1 MSTLRQALYS
11 IALLGALAL
20 LLWGYHQRDLAANAT
35 LALANQK
42 RQDLEAR
49 SDRQGLTITALQ
61 ATLQDERQA
70 QASLRTTQGQLRLG
84 LATRQRLI
92 EDLKRENEE
101 LRAWAAQPLP
111 DDARRL
117 RQRPAITGADAYR
130 DWLSGR
136 GAVPTASDRAGH

>member
-1 MSTLRQALYS
+1 MSTVRQALYGM
-11 IALLGALAL
+11 ALLGALAL
-20 LLWGYHQRDLAANAT
+20 LLWAYHQRDLAADAT

-49 SDRQGLTITALQ
+49 TDRQGLTITALQ
-61 ATLQDERQA
+61 ATLQGERQA
-70 QASLRTTQGQLRLG
+70 QTQLRTTQDQLRLG

-92 EDLKRENEE
+92 EDLKRENDE

-111 DDARRL
+111 DHARRL
-117 RQRPAITGADAYR
+117 RQRPALAGADAYR

-136 GAVPTASDRAGH
+136 SAVPTASNGAGQ

>member
-1 MSTLRQALYS
+1 MSTLRQALYGVV
-11 IALLGALAL
+11 LLGALAL
-20 LLWGYHQRDLAANAT
+20 LLWGYHQRDLAADAT
-35 LALANQK
+35 LALANQQT
-42 RQDLEAR
+42 QDAETRNERLAN
-49 SDRQGLTITALQ
+49 IVTALY
-61 ATLQDERQA
+61 ANLRTEREA
-70 QASLRTTQGQLRLG
+70 QTNLRTTQDQLRLG

-117 RQRPAITGADAYR
+117 RQRPALTGADAYR

-136 GAVPTASDRAGH
+136 GAVPAARGGAGQ

>member
-1 MSTLRQALYS
+1 MSSLRQALYG

-20 LLWGYHQRDLAANAT
+20 LLWGYHQRGLAADAT

-70 QASLRTTQGQLRLG
+70 QTSLRTTQGQLRLG

-117 RQRPAITGADAYR
+117 RQRPVFVGADAYR

-136 GAVPTASDRAGH
+136 GAVPAARDGAGQ

>member
-1 MSTLRQALYS
+1 MSTLRQAVYGV
-11 IALLGALAL
+11 ALLAALAL
-20 LLWGYHQRDLAANAT
+20 LLWGYHQRDLAAEAN
-35 LALANQK
+35 LALLNQK

-70 QASLRTTQGQLRLG
+70 QTSLRTTQGQLRLG

-117 RQRPAITGADAYR
+117 RQRPALTGADAYR

-136 GAVPTASDRAGH
+136 GAVPAARGGAGQ